1 MAVFRKANIV
11 TLAFNEAFENV
22 LQNVITSQGLI
33 DIAVG
38 VPSNCR
44 KGTKLSAVKQ
54 EAAAPRSSLL
64 RLWAPSGTV
73 CSRDPRQIRAFAGA
87 RFSFYPPPAISQ
99 SLFNN
104 IPFVLAGNHGLAQIA
119 SQICSFLIIGSYQ
132 GFGSI

>member
-1 MAVFRKANIV
+1 MAVFRKTNIV

-22 LQNVITSQGLI
+22 LKNAIISQGLI
-33 DIAVG
+33 DITVG

-44 KGTKLSAVKQ
+44 KVTKLSAVQQ

-64 RLWAPSGTV
+64 WAPSGAV
-73 CSRDPRQIRAFAGA
+73 SSRDPRQIRAFAGA
-87 RFSFYPPPAISQ
+87 RFSFHPPPAISQ